1 MFVLFVLAVI
11 ALGIEAAIFRD
22 KRDTVQEAV
31 DDAVQKAK
39 EETLEKLGEEAG
51 DNTSD
56 EEKLEKI
63 LKEFDDSFQKQ
74 LDGIK
79 EAIEKN
85 LKSQ

>member
-31 DDAVQKAK
+31 DDAVQEA
-39 EETLEKLGEEAG
+39 EKRSMLINLGDKGGA
-51 DNTSD
+51 NTSD

-63 LKEFDDSFQKQ
+63 LKEFDDS
-74 LDGIK
+74 
-79 EAIEKN
+79 
-85 LKSQ
+85 

>member
-39 EETLEKLGEEAG
+39 EETVE
-51 DNTSD
+51 
-56 EEKLEKI
+56 
-63 LKEFDDSFQKQ
+63 Q
-74 LDGIK
+74 L
-79 EAIEKN
+79 
-85 LKSQ
+85 